1 MGEGKRE
8 KHTSSYQ
15 FILILWEGETRWT
28 EIGMHQL
35 VQPEEVTY
43 SHSNTTRVLLY
54 KYGNST
60 VSNHPVVL
68 LVVICIQ
75 VRKYYKK
82 ACLVA
87 HPDKVSY
94 HHWVSSL
101 LTCAVILQLVGL
113 PHENLARQ
121 IFIALNEAHTI
132 FEESGGQPLL

>member
-1 MGEGKRE
+1 M
-8 KHTSSYQ
+8 HT
-15 FILILWEGETRWT
+15 
-28 EIGMHQL
+28 
-35 VQPEEVTY
+35 
-43 SHSNTTRVLLY
+43 
-54 KYGNST
+54 
-60 VSNHPVVL
+60 
-68 LVVICIQ
+68 Q

-94 HHWVSSL
+94 SQWALHVHLNMCVL
-101 LTCAVILQLVGL
+101 ILQLVGL